1 MQRPI
6 PPLNALKAFEAAGRL
21 GSFSRAADELH
32 VTHGA
37 VSRHVQL
44 LEAWLGTPLFQR
56 FNRRVALTEAGR
68 AYLAEVG
75 AALDRIAL
83 ATAQH
88 LERGRGRLLRV
99 NATATLTL
107 RWLIP
112 RLSSFQLANP
122 AIEVRLTTSNEPIA
136 TVSEPFDIAIRRSS
150 VEIPGYVSTWSLPGY
165 RIPVCSPRL
174 LARIPLR
181 RPQDLRKH
189 TLLHPASGPT
199 VWSDWLKA
207 AGLPDLAPRQSLV
220 LEHSYQTLQGALDG
234 LGVAIGAS
242 ALIADDIVS
251 GRLVMPFDGPRLS
264 AENYRAYVPQAKAK
278 DAGIARFCDWLRRIG
293 AAAEHAR
300 EKQREAR
307 RA

>member
-1 MQRPI
+1 MQRRI
-6 PPLNALKAFEAAGRL
+6 PPLNSLKAFEAAGRL
-21 GSFSRAADELH
+21 GSFSQAADELH

-37 VSRHVQL
+37 VSRHIQL
-44 LEAWLGTPLFQR
+44 LEEWLGAPLFRR

-68 AYLAEVG
+68 AYLAEIG

-136 TVSEPFDIAIRRSS
+136 TVSESFDVAIRRSS

-174 LARIPLR
+174 LARVPLR
-181 RPQDLRKH
+181 RPQDLRRH

-207 AGLPDLAPRQSLV
+207 AGVPDLKPKQSLV
-220 LEHSYQTLQGALDG
+220 FEHSYQTLQGALDG
-234 LGVAIGAS
+234 LGVATGS
-242 ALIADDIVS
+242 SVLIADDVAS
-251 GRLVMPFDGPRLS
+251 GRLVTPFAGPRVP
-264 AENYRAYVPQAKAK
+264 AESYRAYVPRAKAK
-278 DAGIARFCDWLRRIG
+278 DAGIAAFCDWLQRISG
-293 AAAEHAR
+293 TASAAG
-300 EKQREAR
+300 KT
-307 RA
+307 